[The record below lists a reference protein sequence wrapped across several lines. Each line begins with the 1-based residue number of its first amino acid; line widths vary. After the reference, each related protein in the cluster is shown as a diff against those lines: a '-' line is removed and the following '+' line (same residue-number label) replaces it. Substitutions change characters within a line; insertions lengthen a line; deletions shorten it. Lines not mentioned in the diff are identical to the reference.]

1 VHGHSQFEVV
11 GEGPP
16 RFHSFAL
23 SETVVLRAMSSAC
36 DVTNPWGETVEEP
49 TSTSVEIWS
58 HRTSLNVTWIS
69 AKATSN
75 YAKVC

>member
-36 DVTNPWGETVEEP
+36 DVTNPWGRLWRNQLRPAWRSGLTEP
-49 TSTSVEIWS
+49 RSM
-58 HRTSLNVTWIS
+58 
-69 AKATSN
+69 
-75 YAKVC
+75 